1 MPGQSVS
8 RPDLTMPQEY
18 RPYWIDKRAE
28 PRLNLHLAG
37 TVSFPDGSD
46 IALHSRDISR
56 SGMAVIAPARPAPGI
71 RVNGIFEEI
80 GIVSGRVARWTPDG
94 FAIRFSHGA
103 ARQAALCACLDA
115 IEAAGGRRPLGAG
128 GFFPG
133 SSAPR
138 ARAGRQGAP
147 DVYLMITLPDGRIVA
162 ERLRDISRSGAS
174 IISRERPPIGAQLS
188 IRDHEAIVV
197 RHTSDGFAVRFAG
210 TGATRAEKEEAC

>member
-1 MPGQSVS
+1 
-8 RPDLTMPQEY
+8 MPQEY

-80 GIVSGRVARWTPDG
+80 GIISGRVARWTPDG

-103 ARQAALCACLDA
+103 ARQAALGACLDA

-138 ARAGRQGAP
+138 QRAGRRGAP

-174 IISRERPPIGAQLS
+174 VISRERPEIGTQIS
-188 IRDHEAIVV
+188 VRDHEAIVV
-197 RHTSDGFAVRFAG
+197 RHTADGFAVRF
-210 TGATRAEKEEAC
+210 TGAGATHLAQEEAC

>member
-1 MPGQSVS
+1 MS
-8 RPDLTMPQEY
+8 QEY

-28 PRLNLHLAG
+28 ARLNLHLAG
-37 TVSFPDGSD
+37 TVSFPDGRD
-46 IALHSRDISR
+46 IALHSRDVSR

-71 RVNGIFEEI
+71 RVNGIFEELGVI
-80 GIVSGRVARWTPDG
+80 SGRVARWTPDG
-94 FAIRFSHGA
+94 FAIRFTHDGA
-103 ARQAALCACLDA
+103 RHAALCARLDA

-133 SSAPR
+133 SVPQ

-174 IISRERPPIGAQLS
+174 IVSRERPAIGARMS
-188 IRDHEAIVV
+188 VRDHEAIVV
-197 RHTSDGFAVRFAG
+197 RHTSEGFAVRF
-210 TGATRAEKEEAC
+210 TGADTLYPMQQEAEEAC